1 MGVITDFFLASTT
14 DVARILTG
22 WHLPA
27 QTNRL
32 SPESQPA
39 KSACDNQTPAHV
51 GFVWQ
56 QPPRPNPSAVAAPK
70 IDLLPN
76 VQCRGMLPEKLAL
89 LFAALTE
96 IPTDHAMD
104 LILLGYLT
112 GPPETEVTV
121 QRLPTALTNAL
132 AVADS
137 ADLARAARILEED
150 DIDRWG
156 NVCHG
161 TAKEQTDV
169 LRRIQSL
176 AKRGLST
183 NADLFVW
190 TCT

>member
-14 DVARILTG
+14 DVARVLTG
-22 WHLPA
+22 WYLPP
-27 QTNRL
+27 QPNRL
-32 SPESQPA
+32 SPNAQGP
-39 KSACDNQTPAHV
+39 KSTGDAQIPAHV
-51 GFVWQ
+51 GLVWQ
-56 QPPRPNPSAVAAPK
+56 QPPRPNPDAIAAPK
-70 IDLLPN
+70 IDSLPH

-89 LFAALTE
+89 LFTALTE
-96 IPTDHAMD
+96 LPADRALD

-121 QRLPTALTNAL
+121 QRLPAAFTNAL
-132 AVADS
+132 AVADNT
-137 ADLARAARILEED
+137 DLARAASILEED

-161 TAKEQTDV
+161 TAKEQADV

-176 AKRGLST
+176 AKRGLSA